1 MKSYFCVSSEAYSIT
16 RNRSFIDLIVILR
29 ENPGSS
35 KFIGEAMRKGKQEFF
50 DAIHEAKCED
60 DSNEETNN

>member
-1 MKSYFCVSSEAYSIT
+1 M
-16 RNRSFIDLIVILR
+16 VILR

-50 DAIHEAKCED
+50 DAIHEAKGED